1 MKYALMVLAL
11 AACNPYIYQ
20 QSVAPPGRSARL
32 DRVDGFWGL
41 KRYRLEVS
49 NGVAVALTCQQGGTC
64 EKLHVVSENPA
75 IAEVRPA
82 SLAALETVG
91 YMGPQQPSSAFV
103 VLGRAPGTTKLHVTT
118 AQKGKRDIDVTV
130 VAPPARAQGANVV
143 SSTAGSTT
151 TDSTVSSSAGLP

>member
-1 MKYALMVLAL
+1 VKYALLVLAL

-20 QSVAPPGRSARL
+20 QSAAPPGRSARL
-32 DRVDGFWGL
+32 DRVENFWGL

-49 NGVAVALTCQQGGTC
+49 QGVAVAMTCQQGGTC

-82 SLAALETVG
+82 SLSALESPG
-91 YMGPQQPSSAFV
+91 YGGPSQPSSAFV

-130 VAPPARAQGANVV
+130 IAPPAQGAKVAA
-143 SSTAGSTT
+143 SSSIV
-151 TDSTVSSSAGLP
+151 TDSTVRSTASLP

>member
-1 MKYALMVLAL
+1 MRYVLAALVL

-32 DRVDGFWGL
+32 DRVESFWGL

-49 NGVAVALTCQQGGTC
+49 QGVAVAMTCQQGGTC
-64 EKLHVVSENPA
+64 EKLHVASENPA

-82 SLAALETVG
+82 SLAALESPG
-91 YMGPQQPSSAFV
+91 YGAAPQPSSAFV

-130 VAPPARAQGANVV
+130 IAAPAQGAKVGASSGSIATDV
-143 SSTAGSTT
+143 TVTSTAS
-151 TDSTVSSSAGLP
+151 LP

>member
-1 MKYALMVLAL
+1 MKYVLLALAL
-11 AACNPYIYQ
+11 AACNPYITQ

-32 DRVDGFWGL
+32 DPVENFWGL

-49 NGVAVALTCQQGGTC
+49 QGVAVAMTCQQGGTC

-82 SLAALETVG
+82 SLAALESPG
-91 YMGPQQPSSAFV
+91 YGSPPQPSSAFV

-130 VAPPARAQGANVV
+130 IAVPAQGAKVGASSGSIATDV
-143 SSTAGSTT
+143 TVTSTAS
-151 TDSTVSSSAGLP
+151 LP

>member
-1 MKYALMVLAL
+1 MKYVLLALAL
-11 AACNPYIYQ
+11 AACNPYVYQ

-49 NGVAVALTCQQGGTC
+49 QGVAVALTCQQGGTC
-64 EKLHVVSENPA
+64 EKLHVVSDNPA
-75 IAEVRPA
+75 IAEVRSA
-82 SLAALETVG
+82 SLAALESVG
-91 YMGPQQPSSAFV
+91 FNGPQQPSSAFV

-130 VAPPARAQGANVV
+130 IAPPAQGAKVA
-143 SSTAGSTT
+143 SAGSTT
-151 TDSTVSSSAGLP
+151 TESTASSSASLP